1 MAKKRSE
8 VKKEDKWK
16 VEAIFANDELWERE
30 HDLLKKE
37 IYKINSFKGKLKDS
51 EKNIK
56 GMIESD
62 IELNRRLDLLGTYA
76 HMRHDEDIKNELYKT
91 FYDKAVNLFVEYGE
105 ISSWVTPEI
114 LSIDEKLITKY
125 INSEDLLPYKFF
137 LEKILRTKQHTLTEN
152 EEKLLSMS
160 ANAFITGDCF
170 SSLNDGDMKFGH
182 ILDKDNKEL
191 ELTHALFSKYL
202 INKDRE
208 IRKKAFCQYHNKYDE
223 YPMTMATLLQGKIKE
238 HQFYAKARNFKN
250 TLEASLFYKNIDT
263 DVYTNLIDTIRKRI
277 KSLHNY
283 VSYRKHKMKLNELH
297 LYDMY
302 VPFVES
308 AEITMEFNEA
318 VNTLLKSVGPL
329 GIEYVDALK
338 DGLLKK
344 GWVDKYE
351 NENKRSGAYS
361 TGAYDSMP
369 YILMNYNNIL
379 QSARTLA
386 HEAGHSMHS
395 YFTHKYQSPIYGS
408 YPIFLAE
415 VASTFNEELFINF
428 LIKEENDKKK
438 IAYLLNS
445 RLDEIRATLFRQVM
459 FAEFELMVHR
469 MVEENVPLTFQ
480 LLKKEYRK
488 LNEFYFGKDVVI
500 DNEIE
505 IEWARIPH
513 FYYNYYVYQYAT
525 GISAAIALYKKVI
538 NGGEKERNDYITFLK
553 AGDSKFPLD
562 ILKDAGVDM
571 RTPKP
576 IEEAIDYFDDLLEK
590 LKEIEE

>member
-8 VKKEDKWK
+8 IKREDKWN
-16 VEAIFANDELWERE
+16 VEAMFATDELWEKE
-30 HDLLKKE
+30 HDLLKKD
-37 IYKINSFKGKLKDS
+37 IYKINNFKGKLKDT

-56 GMIESD
+56 EMIEAD
-62 IELNRRLDLLGTYA
+62 IEINRRLDLLYTYA
-76 HMRHDEDIKNELYKT
+76 HMRHDEDIKNEIYKT
-91 FYDKAVNLFVEYGE
+91 CYDKAYNLFIEYSE
-105 ISSWVTPEI
+105 ISSWITPEI
-114 LSIDEKLITKY
+114 LSIDEKLINKY
-125 INSEDLLPYKFF
+125 IESKDLLHYKFF
-137 LEKILRTKQHTLTEN
+137 LQKILRTKKHTLSEN

-160 ANAFITGDCF
+160 ANAFITGECF
-170 SSLNDGDMKFGH
+170 NALNDGDLKFGY
-182 ILDKDNKEL
+182 IIDKNNKQL
-191 ELTHALFSKYL
+191 ELTHASYYVYST
-202 INKDRE
+202 NKDRSLRE
-208 IRKKAFCQYHNKYDE
+208 KVFKQYHNKYNE
-223 YPMTMATLLQGKIKE
+223 VPLTMATLLQGKIKE
-238 HQFYAKARNFKN
+238 HQFYAKARNFNN

-283 VSYRKHKMKLNELH
+283 IAYRKQRMGLEELH

-308 AEITMEFNEA
+308 SEIKMEFNE
-318 VNTLLKSVGPL
+318 VVDTLLKSVETL
-329 GIEYVDALK
+329 GGEYTDILK
-338 DGLLKK
+338 DGLLNK

-361 TGAYDSMP
+361 TGSYDSMP
-369 YILMNYNNIL
+369 YILMNYNKLL

-395 YFTHKYQSPIYGS
+395 YFTHKYQPPIYGS

-415 VASTFNEELFINF
+415 IASTFNEELFINF
-428 LIKEENDKKK
+428 LIKKENNKKK

-445 RLDEIRATLFRQVM
+445 RLEEIRSTLFRQVM
-459 FAEFELMVHR
+459 FAEFELMVHKL
-469 MVEENVPLTFQ
+469 VEDNVPLTFQ

-488 LNEFYFGKDVVI
+488 LNEFYFGKDVFI

-525 GISAAIALYKKVI
+525 GISAAIALYKKI
-538 NGGEKERNDYITFLK
+538 MNGGEKDRNDYINFLK
-553 AGDSKFPLD
+553 AGGSKFPID

-590 LKEIEE
+590 LKEIEG